1 MAGEQETPEGW
12 CWCPH
17 PSSPTACVCPQHHT
31 APTAPAP
38 RTGAAHEAECGPGLP
53 VLLHAEPLCQQMDDF
68 CIQDID
74 KTSNSISFQ
83 QKGREPYSPGAARK
97 VKPECI

>member
-1 MAGEQETPEGW
+1 MLVSSSFQ
-12 CWCPH
+12 PH
-17 PSSPTACVCPQHHT
+17 GLCVSPASHSPHGPSTSHWGS
-31 APTAPAP
+31 
-38 RTGAAHEAECGPGLP
+38 GAAHEAACGPGLP

>member
-1 MAGEQETPEGW
+1 MV
-12 CWCPH
+12 
-17 PSSPTACVCPQHHT
+17 SPQHPPAVPA
-31 APTAPAP
+31 APETIQGFLMPTKAA
-38 RTGAAHEAECGPGLP
+38 GAAHEAECGPGLP
-53 VLLHAEPLCQQMDDF
+53 VLLHTEPLCQQMDDF
-68 CIQDID
+68 CVQDID